1 MRREIA
7 AIQALKCIMMSG
19 FWRPWKMGSRERKFF
34 SFQNCWFRGSARR
47 KRRLRNGEVGGLS
60 EVDEG
65 ERRGCLEG
73 KLGRG
78 ILVTRSTDYKTRH
91 SVKGIR
97 FEHSPG
103 HFGGDLPKG

>member
-1 MRREIA
+1 LSGKWQGERGVEGESAGKPRMRREIA

-34 SFQNCWFRGSARR
+34 SFQNCCFRGSARR

-73 KLGRG
+73 KLGERYF
-78 ILVTRSTDYKTRH
+78 SYK
-91 SVKGIR
+91 
-97 FEHSPG
+97 EH
-103 HFGGDLPKG
+103 